1 MSLPAVSKRKGIILA
16 GGSGTRLYP
25 LTQCTSKQLMPVFDK
40 PMIYYPLSTLMLAG
54 IKDILLISTPSHL
67 PLFQN
72 LIGDGSQWGISVRY
86 EPQEKPAGLA
96 QALTIGESF
105 INGDPSCLVLGDNI
119 YHGHGFTEALREAD
133 RYQDGATV
141 FGYWVKNPKRYGVVS
156 FDKHHRPLSLEEK
169 PEQPK
174 SNYAVTGLYFY
185 DGEASEVAKSLKPSK
200 RGEFEITDLNRYY
213 LEKSRLKVSLLG
225 RGYAWFDTGTHESLA
240 DATNY
245 VRAIEERQGLK
256 ICCPEE
262 IAWRMGFISDEKLEQ
277 TARCMINSRYGK
289 YLMNILHNSDQPIYT
304 DGDIG

>member
-1 MSLPAVSKRKGIILA
+1 MKLPVVSNRKGIILA

-54 IKDILLISTPSHL
+54 IKDILLISTPVHL
-67 PLFQN
+67 PLFRS
-72 LIGDGSQWGISVRY
+72 LIGDGSQWGISVTY
-86 EPQEKPAGLA
+86 EEQARPAGLA
-96 QALTIGESF
+96 QALTIGEKF
-105 INGDPSCLVLGDNI
+105 IDGNPSCLVLGDNI
-119 YHGHGFTEALREAD
+119 YHGQGFTDVLREAD
-133 RYQDGATV
+133 SYQDGATI
-141 FGYWVKNPKRYGVVS
+141 FGYWVKDPKRYGVVS
-156 FDKHHRPLSLEEK
+156 FDDNQNPLSLEEK
-169 PEQPK
+169 PAQPK

-185 DGEASEVAKSLKPSK
+185 DGDASEIAKSLKPSE

-213 LEKSRLKVSLLG
+213 LNKARLKVSLLG

-262 IAWRMGFISDEKLEQ
+262 IAWRMGFIDSEKLEEI
-277 TARCMINSRYGK
+277 ASPMIKSRYGM
-289 YLMNILHNSDQPIYT
+289 YLMNLASNKEQLIYS